1 MNIRD
6 IPIVAIGPGSQPSE
20 SDGSELQYIDM
31 PRGMSMYEPP
41 SIPDP
46 ESVENLTGAR
56 AAMDWL
62 QQTLDEWQPGKPA
75 LADISGLDEENREL
89 VNQVLGEGEVAVK
102 FTGDF
107 VAQTQESV
115 LTGVWRTFYFNDDGK
130 VTHDLLEVA
139 EAPFIARLGDL
150 GRDRRPA
157 DVSGREA
164 PPGAPNA
171 PAILTEI
178 ADRVANREPGD
189 ETHVINLTL
198 LPVSDEDLLFLD
210 ETLGKGPVDILAR
223 GYGRCIISATRVRDV
238 WWVRYANSMAKLI
251 LNSIEITEL
260 PHVVE
265 AAPEDVRDSGKR
277 LAQLLEAY
285 WTDD

>member
-157 DVSGREA
+157 DVSGRQA

>member
-6 IPIVAIGPGSQPSE
+6 IPVVAIGPGSQPSE
-20 SDGSELQYIDM
+20 SDGAELQYIDM

-62 QQTLDEWQPGKPA
+62 QRTLDDWQPGKPA
-75 LADISGLDEENREL
+75 LADISGLDEKNREL

-107 VAQTQESV
+107 LAQTQESV

-139 EAPFIARLGDL
+139 EAPFIARLASL
-150 GRDRRPA
+150 GRDRTPA
-157 DVSGREA
+157 DISGREV
-164 PPGAPNA
+164 PPGALNA

-189 ETHVINLTL
+189 ETHVVNLTL

-238 WWVRYANSMAKLI
+238 WWVRYANSMAKLL
-251 LNSIEITEL
+251 LNSLEITDL

-285 WTDD
+285 WTED

>member
-6 IPIVAIGPGSQPSE
+6 IPVVAIGPGSQPSE
-20 SDGSELQYIDM
+20 SDGAELQYIDM

-56 AAMDWL
+56 TAMDWL
-62 QQTLDEWQPGKPA
+62 QRTLDDWQPGKPA
-75 LADISGLDEENREL
+75 LADISGLDEKNREL

-139 EAPFIARLGDL
+139 EAPFIARLGGL
-150 GRDRRPA
+150 GRDRTPA
-157 DVSGREA
+157 DISGRKA

-223 GYGRCIISATRVRDV
+223 GYGRCIISATRVPDV

-251 LNSIEITEL
+251 LNSIEVTDL

-285 WTDD
+285 WTED